1 VRKKR
6 RIERKHKKIETLRGT
21 AVKRERRRSHN
32 ATSSEEEDS
41 SLYENS
47 IN

>member
-21 AVKRERRRSHN
+21 EGKRARRRS

-47 IN
+47 NS